1 MKYRPV
7 RLVSVSRNNLE
18 KLSKQTICK
27 CYRNRSMNNT
37 SIDVSNTNIF
47 FPFFDRKILQN
58 KEGVADDVYFNFSTF
73 SAVLWC
79 F

>member
-1 MKYRPV
+1 
-7 RLVSVSRNNLE
+7 
-18 KLSKQTICK
+18 
-27 CYRNRSMNNT
+27 MNNT